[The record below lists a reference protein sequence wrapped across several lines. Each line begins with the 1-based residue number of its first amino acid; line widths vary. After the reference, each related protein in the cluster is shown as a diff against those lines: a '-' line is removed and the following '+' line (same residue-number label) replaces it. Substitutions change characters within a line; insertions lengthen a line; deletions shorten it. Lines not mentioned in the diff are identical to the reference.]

1 MNIFAGVLGL
11 IDILAAVAL
20 FSIYFGSPIER
31 LQAGMA
37 LGLMM
42 KGILFISD
50 ILSILDIIIGIL
62 MFVLFWLIA
71 PKLALAMG
79 IWLLYKGIY
88 AWF

>member
-1 MNIFAGVLGL
+1 MNPFSGLLGL

-20 FSIYFGSPIER
+20 FALYFDNPFGR
-31 LQAGMA
+31 LQAGMS

-42 KGILFISD
+42 KGVLFITDVLSWID
-50 ILSILDIIIGIL
+50 IAIGIL
-62 MFVLFWLIA
+62 MLVLFWVEA
-71 PKLALAMG
+71 PKLALAAG